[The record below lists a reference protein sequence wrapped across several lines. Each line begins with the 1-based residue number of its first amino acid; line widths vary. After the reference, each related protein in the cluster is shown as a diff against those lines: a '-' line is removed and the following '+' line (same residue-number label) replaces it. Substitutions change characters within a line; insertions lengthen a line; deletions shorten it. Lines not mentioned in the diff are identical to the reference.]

1 MAQVLYNVE
10 NDTHSSSLI
19 APCMGIPCPE
29 GADLVAVGQQIA
41 DMVIDMQKKTGV
53 KNMKELGVPRE
64 FVETIT
70 DVVSK
75 DKKWAIVPNPPKFD
89 KVREILYKIWDL

>member
-1 MAQVLYNVE
+1 MY
-10 NDTHSSSLI
+10 H
-19 APCMGIPCPE
+19 MK
-29 GADLVAVGQQIA
+29 
-41 DMVIDMQKKTGV
+41 KKTGV

-64 FVETIT
+64 FVETIV

-89 KVREILYKIWDL
+89 KLRDILYQVWDI

>member
-1 MAQVLYNVE
+1 
-10 NDTHSSSLI
+10 
-19 APCMGIPCPE
+19 MGIPCPE
-29 GADLVAVGQQIA
+29 SADLKQVGQQIA

-53 KNMKELGVPRE
+53 KNMKELGVPKE
-64 FVETIT
+64 FVETIV

-89 KVREILYKIWDL
+89 KLRDILYQMWDA